1 MRIDSRVAV
10 SGKMLSCRDHAVI
23 LQAMNERDTHS
34 RCELR
39 IFAVRARVDDRI
51 VGIVVD
57 IQNGSVRDVNSKCA
71 SFDRRE
77 TTFLVSECGITRC
90 SDRHLRREEAGTA
103 EVDRVGN
110 EIPAACAEAG
120 TGFQVGPEQER
131 NLAHRLERVELRR
144 NFCRRAHRYREP
156 ADLFLLN
163 VLRQPP
169 PLRRVAGYVIAEH
182 ARPDYLRRF
191 LPQRHRGHHGIS
203 PARGCHGGAPSA
215 TGTTAQSR
223 TARRERDER

>member
-1 MRIDSRVAV
+1 MSVVMR
-10 SGKMLSCRDHAVI
+10 
-23 LQAMNERDTHS
+23 
-34 RCELR
+34 
-39 IFAVRARVDDRI
+39 
-51 VGIVVD
+51 
-57 IQNGSVRDVNSKCA
+57 NGSVSVRSWAPPAESVRQADLDEINSRFAGAHPRDVLEWGFA
-71 SFDRRE
+71 SIE
-77 TTFLVSECGITRC
+77 GLVI
-90 SDRHLRREEAGTA
+90 
-103 EVDRVGN
+103 
-110 EIPAACAEAG
+110 G